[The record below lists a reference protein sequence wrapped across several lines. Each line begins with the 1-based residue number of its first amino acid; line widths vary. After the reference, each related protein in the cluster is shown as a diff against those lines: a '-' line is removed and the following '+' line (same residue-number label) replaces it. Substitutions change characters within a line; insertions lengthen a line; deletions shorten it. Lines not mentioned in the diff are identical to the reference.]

1 MFSFYFLS
9 NFTFFSV
16 LKKSPFKNCQYLLAV
31 MKKAWQQQKKKEN
44 DAKPAKPQIKFPWW
58 FCWKKKKSSFISH

>member
-44 DAKPAKPQIKFPWW
+44 DAKPAKPQIKFP
-58 FCWKKKKSSFISH
+58 